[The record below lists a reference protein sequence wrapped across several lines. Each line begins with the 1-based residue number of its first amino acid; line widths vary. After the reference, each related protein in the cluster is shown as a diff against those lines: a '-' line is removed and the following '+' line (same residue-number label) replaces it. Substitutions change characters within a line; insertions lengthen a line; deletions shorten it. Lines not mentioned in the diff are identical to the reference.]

1 MSTTYYA
8 LFHCLARSCADTLVG
23 KTRASR
29 NTPAW
34 RQANRAL
41 EHGYARSRCLDQP
54 SMKRFPR
61 EVRNFADQFVDI
73 QGKRAEADYDP
84 EAPQGRWSKADVA
97 EDIDTSEDAIERFET
112 APLRDRRAFA
122 VFVLLRHR
130 KR

>member
-34 RQANRAL
+34 RQAYRAL

-84 EAPQGRWSKADVA
+84 ETPQGRWSKADVA
-97 EDIDTSEDAIERFET
+97 EDIDTAEDAIERFEA
-112 APLRDRRAFA
+112 APLQSRRAFA
-122 VFVLLRHR
+122 VHVLLRYR
-130 KR
+130 NR

>member
-29 NTPAW
+29 NAPAW
-34 RQANRAL
+34 RQAYRAL
-41 EHGYARSRCLDQP
+41 EHRYARSQCLDQP

-73 QGKRAEADYDP
+73 QGKRVEADYDP

-97 EDIDTSEDAIERFET
+97 EDIDTAEDAIERFEA
-112 APLRDRRAFA
+112 APLQARRAFA
-122 VFVLLRHR
+122 VHVLLRHR
-130 KR
+130 SR